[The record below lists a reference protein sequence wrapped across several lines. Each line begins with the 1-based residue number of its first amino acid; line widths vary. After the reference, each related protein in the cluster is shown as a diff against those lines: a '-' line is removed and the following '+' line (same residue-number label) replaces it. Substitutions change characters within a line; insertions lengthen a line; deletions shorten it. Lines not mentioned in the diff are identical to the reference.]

1 MCIYIHTPMPSP
13 LPLPSTPTQLFPSA
27 LCAHLDLRQLLK
39 LFVKL
44 AAAFH
49 DPAPPPHGQ
58 RKFYQR
64 IFCPLVT
71 LWGMVL
77 QRLLA
82 DPTLDNLVTNFFH
95 GKADA
100 LRPGQNSPSQKIKS
114 RQTASFSNARK
125 RLPLELI
132 KKVSSSSPRWFAKR
146 LPADPGRAG
155 TLCSWMAARCAC
167 LPPEIFPNPSNRIP
181 VGTYATGPSCG
192 WWWVFVR

>member
-114 RQTASFSNARK
+114 RQTASFSNARE
-125 RLPLELI
+125 RLPLEKEAVWRDLI
-132 KKVSSSSPRWFAKR
+132 FWEGLFWPGRKASAFPWKKFVTRLSKVGSAKR
-146 LPADPGRAG
+146 
-155 TLCSWMAARCAC
+155 RCRTM
-167 LPPEIFPNPSNRIP
+167 PQR
-181 VGTYATGPSCG
+181 VT
-192 WWWVFVR
+192 

>member
-1 MCIYIHTPMPSP
+1 MPSQ
-13 LPLPSTPTQLFPSA
+13 LPLPSTPAQLFPSA
-27 LCAHLDLRQLLK
+27 LCANLDLRQLLK
-39 LFVKL
+39 LFLKL

-49 DPAPPPHGQ
+49 DPAPPPHRK

-100 LRPGQNSPSQKIKS
+100 LRPGQKSPSKRIKY
-114 RQTASFSNARK
+114 RQTASFSNA
-125 RLPLELI
+125 L
-132 KKVSSSSPRWFAKR
+132 
-146 LPADPGRAG
+146 
-155 TLCSWMAARCAC
+155 
-167 LPPEIFPNPSNRIP
+167 
-181 VGTYATGPSCG
+181 
-192 WWWVFVR
+192 